1 MKTTITMLIAIFM
14 CNAFIYAQNDYVN
27 YQDKVLFVIKK
38 DGNIIKTNHY
48 FGEDKNIETIDLPS
62 KAEASKTLGTIKE
75 DIVTILTFK
84 KNVTIYTLP
93 MLLEK
98 FNIDPTDESLPVFVD
113 GHAIPNPA
121 DIVSTGDFII
131 AIEKVNGQINITTKS
146 PRKPFNRDAKGLR
159 Q

>member
-1 MKTTITMLIAIFM
+1 M
-14 CNAFIYAQNDYVN
+14 CNALIYAQNDYN
-27 YQDKVLFVIKK
+27 DYIIDHHKILFVIKT

-48 FGEDKNIETIDLPS
+48 YGEDKNIENIELPS

-98 FNIDPTDESLPVFVD
+98 FNIDPNDKSLPIFID
-113 GHAIPNPA
+113 GDAIPNAA

-131 AIEKVNGQINITTKS
+131 A
-146 PRKPFNRDAKGLR
+146 
-159 Q
+159 